1 MIVPVSAAATAVSG
15 GHEVDLRVLVPLRP
29 RKLRLN
35 VRRLTPPELGEK
47 PMPMH
52 GPHAHSS
59 RRAPLARMS
68 VSAPQSAS
76 MVSTCF
82 DPGEI
87 DRLTPGAM
95 VLPLSMAATLSI
107 SNRDEFVHEPMQT

>member
-1 MIVPVSAAATAVSG
+1 
-15 GHEVDLRVLVPLRP
+15 
-29 RKLRLN
+29 
-35 VRRLTPPELGEK
+35 
-47 PMPMH
+47 
-52 GPHAHSS
+52 
-59 RRAPLARMS
+59 MS

-95 VLPLSMAATLSI
+95 VLPLSRAATLSI

>member
-1 MIVPVSAAATAVSG
+1 M
-15 GHEVDLRVLVPLRP
+15 
-29 RKLRLN
+29 N
-35 VRRLTPPELGEK
+35 VRRLTPPEFGEK

-52 GPHAHSS
+52 GPQAHSS

-82 DPGEI
+82 DPGEM
-87 DRLTPGAM
+87 DRLTPGAT
-95 VLPLSMAATLSI
+95 VLPRSSAATLSI
-107 SNRDEFVHEPMQT
+107 SSRDEFVHEPMQT

>member
-1 MIVPVSAAATAVSG
+1 M
-15 GHEVDLRVLVPLRP
+15 
-29 RKLRLN
+29 N

-76 MVSTCF
+76 IVSTCF

>member
-1 MIVPVSAAATAVSG
+1 
-15 GHEVDLRVLVPLRP
+15 
-29 RKLRLN
+29 
-35 VRRLTPPELGEK
+35 
-47 PMPMH
+47 MPMH

-68 VSAPQSAS
+68 VSAPQSES

-82 DPGEI
+82 DPGEM

-95 VLPLSMAATLSI
+95 VLPLSRAATLSI
-107 SNRDEFVHEPMQT
+107 SSSDEFVHEPMQTWSTFVPASVATGTTLSGLCGQAIMGCSVLRSMSMTRL